1 MGVRLT
7 FLILL
12 GSAALGSAYADNA
25 DPPGRAARLSDVEG
39 SVSLEPAGLQQW
51 TAATLN
57 RPPTTG
63 DRLWADHDSRAELD
77 AGGAVMRL
85 GSSTAL
91 AFLNLDDSTAQMQL
105 TAGTL
110 IVRVRD
116 MQANQV
122 YEVDTPNI
130 ALSLQQPGEYRV
142 EVSDAGDATVV
153 KVSDGAVQAAG
164 GGQTVAIGAQQ
175 QVTFT
180 GATTLAYDSAT
191 LAPPDDFDSWA
202 AAREEQVEDSAS
214 GDYVASDVPGS
225 QDLDNSGTWQDT
237 ADYGYAWTPSA
248 VAVGWV
254 PYRFGHWAWITPWGW
269 TWIDDA
275 PWGYAPFHYGRWAQ
289 CNNGWCWVPGP
300 RGVPALYA
308 PAMVAWV
315 GAPGATAPSAFGGNV
330 GWFPLAPH
338 EVYVPAYRV
347 SASYVRNVNVS
358 NTTGITN
365 TTITSIYQNNIPPAH
380 YQNNRPAAVTAVAQN
395 VFTAGQRVGASALH
409 LTSAVLTGALVTAT
423 APAIAPIRQSVL
435 EPADGRRIAR
445 PPAAVL
451 RRSVVAHAP
460 PPPSPVSF
468 DTQLAAIQ
476 ANGGRPLARAELAK
490 LQPATPAA
498 DVRVI
503 AIAGPVAAASALPHR
518 SGGTHAAGAALLPPA
533 ARQDEAPASFAERER
548 ILENPVPLA
557 PAPRAHSAVVS
568 AGHANAFVP
577 PTFSAPTASAPQW
590 RSDRPPSA
598 QGYSTPAQQRPAGAE
613 DSTQRAAA
621 SAPLPVYHPPGD
633 VSEGAASAES
643 RAPPVYHAPQPSS
656 HAPSPKSSRDPAA
669 HSDRDSRERLVR

>member
-1 MGVRLT
+1 
-7 FLILL
+7 
-12 GSAALGSAYADNA
+12 
-25 DPPGRAARLSDVEG
+25 
-39 SVSLEPAGLQQW
+39 
-51 TAATLN
+51 
-57 RPPTTG
+57 
-63 DRLWADHDSRAELD
+63 
-77 AGGAVMRL
+77 
-85 GSSTAL
+85 
-91 AFLNLDDSTAQMQL
+91 MQL

-308 PAMVAWV
+308 PATW
-315 GAPGATAPSAFGGNV
+315 
-330 GWFPLAPH
+330 
-338 EVYVPAYRV
+338 
-347 SASYVRNVNVS
+347 
-358 NTTGITN
+358 
-365 TTITSIYQNNIPPAH
+365 
-380 YQNNRPAAVTAVAQN
+380 
-395 VFTAGQRVGASALH
+395 AGFL
-409 LTSAVLTGALVTAT
+409 L
-423 APAIAPIRQSVL
+423 
-435 EPADGRRIAR
+435 
-445 PPAAVL
+445 L
-451 RRSVVAHAP
+451 RTRC
-460 PPPSPVSF
+460 
-468 DTQLAAIQ
+468 
-476 ANGGRPLARAELAK
+476 
-490 LQPATPAA
+490 
-498 DVRVI
+498 
-503 AIAGPVAAASALPHR
+503 
-518 SGGTHAAGAALLPPA
+518 
-533 ARQDEAPASFAERER
+533 
-548 ILENPVPLA
+548 
-557 PAPRAHSAVVS
+557 
-568 AGHANAFVP
+568 
-577 PTFSAPTASAPQW
+577 TFRPTA
-590 RSDRPPSA
+590 
-598 QGYSTPAQQRPAGAE
+598 
-613 DSTQRAAA
+613 
-621 SAPLPVYHPPGD
+621 
-633 VSEGAASAES
+633 
-643 RAPPVYHAPQPSS
+643 
-656 HAPSPKSSRDPAA
+656 
-669 HSDRDSRERLVR
+669 

>member
-1 MGVRLT
+1 MDVRLI

-39 SVSLEPAGLQQW
+39 SVSLEPAGLSQW
-51 TAATLN
+51 TAATRN
-57 RPPTTG
+57 RPLTTG
-63 DRLWADHDSRAELD
+63 DRLWADTNSRAELD

-85 GSSTAL
+85 GSSTAF
-91 AFLNLDDSTAQMQL
+91 AFLNLDDTTAQMQL

-116 MQANQV
+116 MPANQV
-122 YEVDTPNI
+122 YEVDTPNV

-142 EVSDAGDATVV
+142 EVSEAGDATVV

-164 GGQTVAIGAQQ
+164 GGHTVAIGAQQ

-180 GATTLAYDSAT
+180 GTTTLAYDSAT

-214 GDYVASDVPGS
+214 SDYVASDVPGS

-269 TWIDDA
+269 TYIDDA

-289 CNNGWCWVPGP
+289 CNNTWCWVPGP
-300 RGVPALYA
+300 RGVPAVYA

-358 NTTGITN
+358 NTTGVTN

-395 VFTAGQRVGASALH
+395 VFTAGQRVGANALH
-409 LTSAVLTGALVTAT
+409 LSSAVLAGALVTAT

-435 EPADGRRIAR
+435 EPADGRRVAR

-460 PPPSPVSF
+460 PPPAPVSF

-490 LQPATPAA
+490 LQPATSAA

-503 AIAGPVAAASALPHR
+503 AIAGPVVAASALPRR
-518 SGGTHAAGAALLPPA
+518 SGGAHTAGAAPMPP
-533 ARQDEAPASFAERER
+533 ARQDEAPLSFAERER

-557 PAPRAHSAVVS
+557 PAPRANSAVVS

-577 PTFSAPTASAPQW
+577 PTFSAPAASAPEW

-598 QGYSTPAQQRPAGAE
+598 QGYPTPAQQRPAGAD
-613 DSTQRAAA
+613 DSTQRAAT
-621 SAPLPVYHPPGD
+621 PLPVYHSPGN
-633 VSEGAASAES
+633 VPEGAARTES
-643 RAPPVYHAPQPSS
+643 RAPPPASAPAPQPAS